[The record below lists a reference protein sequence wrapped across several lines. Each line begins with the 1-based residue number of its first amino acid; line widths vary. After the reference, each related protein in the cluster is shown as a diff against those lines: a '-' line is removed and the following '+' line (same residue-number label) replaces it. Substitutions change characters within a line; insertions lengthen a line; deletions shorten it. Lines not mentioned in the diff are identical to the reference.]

1 MRTIQILD
9 TTYAELSVILK
20 DQQPGQIKQYG
31 EPICKAPEDMIPW
44 LLGYYK
50 GAQKSLK
57 KEPSK
62 IIDADEVQKHV

>member
-1 MRTIQILD
+1 MSGFQSRYIA
-9 TTYAELSVILK
+9 YARAHGK
-20 DQQPGQIKQYG
+20 T
-31 EPICKAPEDMIPW
+31 PEDMIPW